1 MQTIDETD
9 RRILRVIQA
18 DSTAT
23 VTEIATKAG
32 ISPTSCWRRIAR
44 FEREGIIKARTVDVD
59 PRTLGYDVEVSLRI
73 MLDKTRTRAFD
84 EFIDAARRIP
94 EVIEIQTFLGR
105 IDIRLNILAR
115 NLAHY
120 QDIYRRKILDLPN
133 IAEIEALL
141 VISTVRNTRKLPL

>member
-1 MQTIDETD
+1 M
-9 RRILRVIQA
+9 IQA

-23 VTEIATKAG
+23 GTEIATKAG

>member
-23 VTEIATKAG
+23 GTEIATKAG

>member
-23 VTEIATKAG
+23 GTEIATKAG

-94 EVIEIQTFLGR
+94 EVTEIQTFLGR